1 MDAGRVG
8 VSCCSSFMRSLK
20 QGCKDIMEERHMG
33 SICEEHLPEAGRGW
47 FREKKGSEVDWVNGG
62 LSEKME
68 KKE

>member
-1 MDAGRVG
+1 
-8 VSCCSSFMRSLK
+8 MRSLK